1 MLLPDPPRRSQI
13 ALRGECQTNASGKCT
28 AVGMAPGD
36 YHAIAVVKDD
46 TDDFRDAA
54 LMERL
59 EKVGKA
65 VRVGAGDR
73 KPIQLDV
80 VRLDAL
86 N

>member
-1 MLLPDPPRRSQI
+1 
-13 ALRGECQTNASGKCT
+13 
-28 AVGMAPGD
+28 MAPGD

-59 EKVGKA
+59 GKA